1 MNSTAKLVDNKAV
14 IAYLAEKFPKCFTL
28 KGDAQPLKIGL
39 FQDLAARLSEDEMV
53 SKTQLRGAIR
63 HYTTSWRYLRGTKTG
78 AKRIDLDGVAGDE
91 LSEDHVEHAKKVL
104 LESQKKAKVRA
115 DEKAPKVVKTDKNAS
130 AAKLKRAKVP
140 TRNTDQQ
147 AVAPK
152 QASTRKQ
159 AAPQLPVGEK
169 VANIAA
175 LSINQKVL
183 VTLGK
188 APMQGV
194 IVDLAKSDAK
204 VQLVSGMVVKVKPE
218 HILATK

>member
-78 AKRIDLDGVAGDE
+78 AKRIDLDGNAGEE
-91 LSEDHVEHAKKVL
+91 LSDDHVEHAKKVL
-104 LESQKKAKVRA
+104 QESQKKAKTRA
-115 DEKAPKVVKTDKNAS
+115 DEKSPKVVKTEKAS

-140 TRNTDQQ
+140 TRNTNKAA
-147 AVAPK
+147 AVAK
-152 QASTRKQ
+152 QPT
-159 AAPQLPVGEK
+159 GEK
-169 VANIAA
+169 VTDTSV
-175 LSINQKVL
+175 LSLNQQVL

-188 APMQGV
+188 TPMKGV
-194 IVDLAKSDAK
+194 IVDIAKSEAK
-204 VQLVSGMVVKVKPE
+204 VQLTSGMVVKVKPE
-218 HILATK
+218 HLLATK

>member
-53 SKTQLRGAIR
+53 SKTQIRGAIR
-63 HYTTSWRYLRGTKTG
+63 HYTTSWRYLRGTKAG

-91 LSEDHVEHAKKVL
+91 LTADHVDHAKKVL
-104 LESQKKAKVRA
+104 QESQKKAKVRA
-115 DEKAPKVVKTDKNAS
+115 DEKAPKVVKSDKSDKTAS

-140 TRNTDQQ
+140 TRTSPKQ
-147 AVAPK
+147 AVAPA
-152 QASTRKQ
+152 Q
-159 AAPQLPVGEK
+159 PVGEK
-169 VANIAA
+169 VENTAA

-188 APMQGV
+188 SPMQGV
-194 IVDLAKSDAK
+194 IVDIAKSEAK
-204 VQLVSGMVVKVKPE
+204 VQLTSGMVVKVKPE
-218 HILATK
+218 HLLATK

>member
-63 HYTTSWRYLRGTKTG
+63 HYTTSWRYLRGTKAG

-115 DEKAPKVVKTDKNAS
+115 DEKAPKVVKTDKDAS

-140 TRNTDQQ
+140 TRNSNKP

-152 QASTRKQ
+152 QA

-169 VANIAA
+169 VASIAA